1 MPTSSAP
8 RGQAVELL
16 LKDEATYG
24 SPASGDY
31 QKTLVYEDQLA
42 DLAPLEDDPIL
53 GTPRQNQRDMTT
65 PVAGL
70 PQGISGNLVVPLDLN
85 HLWFWLKG
93 ALGSPSTTGT
103 TDYTHTFPSGGEVLP
118 HRTLEAKRTNDLLL
132 QRTGCLVA
140 SIGGEMS
147 RRGGY
152 DRATVGLL
160 GRKETKLT
168 ASGGGTPPTMLAR
181 EPLLAVLPVLK
192 IDSIVAADI
201 ISLSWSYN
209 NGASPQDHLGDPE
222 GYPTGHDLDAM
233 ATFSGSIRARFRTA
247 ALYDMAKAGTAF
259 AMELLW
265 QRTAMRSLSLQA
277 PVVRFDPVGLPV
289 TGPGRIEQSF
299 NFRAEQ
305 SALAPML
312 TAVLKNGTAAAGYA

>member
-16 LKDEATYG
+16 LKDESTYG
-24 SPASGDY
+24 NAASGDY
-31 QKTLVYEDQLA
+31 QKTLLYEDQLA

-53 GTPRQNQRDMTT
+53 GTPRHNQRDVTA

-93 ALGSPSTTGT
+93 AFGTPATTGSS
-103 TDYTHTFPSGGEVLP
+103 DYTHIFASGGEVLA
-118 HRTLEAKRTNDLLL
+118 HRTLEAKRANDLFL

-152 DRATVGLL
+152 DRATIGIL

-168 ASGGGTPPTMLAR
+168 ASGGGTPLAMLAR
-181 EPLLAVLPVLK
+181 DPLLAMLPVLK
-192 IDSIVAADI
+192 IDTVVAADI
-201 ISLSWSYN
+201 ISLSWNYD
-209 NGASPQDHLGDPE
+209 NGASPQDNLGASE

-233 ATFSGSIRARFRTA
+233 ATFSGTIRARFRTA
-247 ALYDMAKAGTAF
+247 ALYDIAKSGTPF
-259 AMELLW
+259 AMDLLW
-265 QRTAMRSLSLQA
+265 QRTATRSLSLQA
-277 PVVRFDPVGLPV
+277 PVVKLDPVGLPV

-305 SALAPML
+305 SASAAMLAV
-312 TAVLKNGTAAAGYA
+312 VLKNGTSAIAYA